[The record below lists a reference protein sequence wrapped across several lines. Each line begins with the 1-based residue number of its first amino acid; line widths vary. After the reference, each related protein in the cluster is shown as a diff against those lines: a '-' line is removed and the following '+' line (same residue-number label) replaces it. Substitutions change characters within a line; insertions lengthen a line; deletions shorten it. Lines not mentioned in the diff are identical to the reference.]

1 MVDLNWDG
9 SPTGL
14 NDAESRWGHAERLVT
29 RIRTNYLNGSLR
41 REQAVDILRTAGIT
55 QRGIDQYMEA
65 WDLAHTVTHRTLT
78 AAQIVAA
85 FQAGTPMEVPARER
99 LINLG
104 YSPEDADL
112 LLARRPATR
121 ASTSRLRNLQP
132 PGTPAP
138 PSRNQL
144 TTALPSLP
152 TQVAAVAPSTPSF
165 SGGRRG

>member
-1 MVDLNWDG
+1 MVDVNWDG

-14 NDAESRWGHAERLVT
+14 NDAEARWAHAERLVT
-29 RIRTNYLNGSLR
+29 RVRTNYLNGSLR
-41 REQAVDILRTAGIT
+41 REQAIEILRSAGLTA
-55 QRGIDQYMEA
+55 RGIDQYMEA

-85 FQAGTPMEVPARER
+85 FQAGTPMEVPARDR

-121 ASTSRLRNLQP
+121 AASSRTRYLQP
-132 PGTPAP
+132 PGTPAQ
-138 PSRNQL
+138 PSRQQFSL
-144 TTALPSLP
+144 ALPMPSTQVDTTAASP
-152 TQVAAVAPSTPSF
+152 PSF